1 MNLYT
6 KGKIIEPY
14 FPTVFEAWGGGGGGG
29 GLGAGGGGGGAIPRV
44 PTRLVPPTLYAA
56 NKVTAN

>member
-14 FPTVFEAWGGGGGGG
+14 FPTVFEAWGGWGGGEGRG
-29 GLGAGGGGGGAIPRV
+29 PWGRGGAFPRV
-44 PTRLVPPTLYAA
+44 PTHLVPPTLYAA
-56 NKVTAN
+56 NKVTAS